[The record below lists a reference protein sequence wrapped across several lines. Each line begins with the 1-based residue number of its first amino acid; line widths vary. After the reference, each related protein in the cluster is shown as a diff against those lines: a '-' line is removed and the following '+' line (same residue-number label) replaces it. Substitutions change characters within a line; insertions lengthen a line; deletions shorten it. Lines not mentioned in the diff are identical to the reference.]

1 MVFKARSVVKIR
13 KSRARERSSPAPEP
27 WDCTTLNNEEE
38 EEEPVRRTRPKSGV
52 LEVRGGW
59 AEVSTW
65 PTYMVTLMRQRA
77 TASGGGTDGT
87 RVVGT

>member
-38 EEEPVRRTRPKSGV
+38 ELVRRTRPKSGV
-52 LEVRGGW
+52 LEVK
-59 AEVSTW
+59 
-65 PTYMVTLMRQRA
+65 
-77 TASGGGTDGT
+77 
-87 RVVGT
+87 